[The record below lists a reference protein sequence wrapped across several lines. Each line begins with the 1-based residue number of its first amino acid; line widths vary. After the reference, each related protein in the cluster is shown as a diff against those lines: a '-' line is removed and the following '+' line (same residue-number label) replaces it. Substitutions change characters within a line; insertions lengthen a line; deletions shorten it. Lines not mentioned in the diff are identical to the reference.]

1 MGVGTMIL
9 GIDASNI
16 RAGGGVNHL
25 VETLRT
31 VKPQEH
37 GFGEVIV
44 WGSSVT
50 LNCLEDRTWLKK
62 VYDPALDKSLPI
74 RLYWQQVTLDRLVQK
89 ERCDV
94 LFVPGGTYTGA
105 FRPFVTFSQ
114 NLLPFE
120 WTEAR
125 RYGVS
130 WMLLKMILLYN
141 SQKRTFVRANGV
153 IYLTQYARNV
163 VIKKV
168 KQIRGESAVIPHGVD
183 KRFLLS
189 PREQRD
195 IGSYSS
201 QRPFCILYVSSVD
214 VYKHQSNVAEAVA
227 KLHEAGFPVKLD
239 LIGSAYA
246 PALKHLHR
254 VTRILD
260 PEERFICHHGF
271 FSNSEIFYKYH
282 KADAF
287 VFASTCETFGQVIT
301 EAMAAGLPI
310 ACSNR
315 GPMPEVLGDAGVY
328 FDPEKPA
335 EIAEALR
342 KLIEDPTLR
351 AEKAG
356 AAYKRSKTYTWERCA
371 SETFDF
377 IAQVAREGAER
388 IDLMKNFNK
397 REN

>member
-1 MGVGTMIL
+1 MRI

-16 RAGGGVNHL
+16 RAGGGVTHL
-25 VETLRT
+25 VELLRAA
-31 VKPQEH
+31 KPQEH
-37 GFGEVIV
+37 GFDEVIV
-44 WGSSVT
+44 WGGSATS
-50 LNCLEDRTWLKK
+50 NCLEDRPWLRK
-62 VYDPALDKSLPI
+62 VYEPVLDQSLPM
-74 RLYWQQVTLDRLVQK
+74 RLYWQLFTLDRLVQK
-89 ERCDV
+89 EGCDA

-130 WMLLKMILLYN
+130 WMLLKMILLYK
-141 SQKRTFVRANGV
+141 SQRRTFVRANGV

-168 KQIRGESAVIPHGVD
+168 KQLRGKSVVIPHGVD

-195 IGSYSS
+195 ISSYSS
-201 QRPFCILYVSSVD
+201 QHPFRILYVSPVD
-214 VYKHQSNVAEAVA
+214 VYKHQWHVADAVA
-227 KLHEAGFPVKLD
+227 RLHKAGFPIKLD

-246 PALKHLHR
+246 PALKHLHQ
-254 VTRILD
+254 VTSRLD
-260 PEERFICHHGF
+260 PEGRFICHHGF
-271 FSNSEIFYKYH
+271 SSHSEIFCQYH
-282 KADAF
+282 KADVF

-328 FDPEKPA
+328 FDPEKPS
-335 EIAEALR
+335 EIEEAIR
-342 KLIEDPTLR
+342 KLIEDPALR
-351 AEKAG
+351 AEKAE
-356 AAYKRSKTYTWERCA
+356 AAFERAKAFTWKRCA
-371 SETFDF
+371 DETFGF
-377 IAQVAREGAER
+377 LAECFR
-388 IDLMKNFNK
+388 
-397 REN
+397 

>member
-1 MGVGTMIL
+1 MRL

-16 RAGGGVNHL
+16 RAGGGVTNL
-25 VETLRT
+25 VELLK
-31 VKPQEH
+31 VAKPQDY

-44 WGSSVT
+44 WGGSAT
-50 LNCLEDRTWLKK
+50 LNCLEDRPWLKK
-62 VYDPALDKSLPI
+62 VYDPVLDQSLPM
-74 RLYWQQVTLDRLVQK
+74 RFYWQLFTLDRLVQK
-89 ERCDV
+89 EGCDA
-94 LFVPGGTYTGA
+94 LFVPGGTYPGA

-120 WTEAR
+120 WAEAR

-130 WMLLKMILLYN
+130 WMLLKMILLYR

-153 IYLTQYARNV
+153 IYLTRYARNV

-168 KQIRGESAVIPHGVD
+168 KQLRGKSVVIPHGVD

-195 IGSYSS
+195 IGGYSS
-201 QRPFCILYVSSVD
+201 QHPFRILYVSPVD
-214 VYKHQSNVAEAVA
+214 VYKHQWHVADGVA
-227 KLHEAGFPVKLD
+227 RLHEAGFPIKLD

-246 PALKHLHR
+246 PALKHLQR
-254 VTRILD
+254 VTSRLD
-260 PEERFICHHGF
+260 PEGKFICHHGF
-271 FSNSEIFYKYH
+271 SSHSEIFCQYH
-282 KADAF
+282 KADVF
-287 VFASTCETFGQVIT
+287 VFASTCETFGMVIT

-335 EIAEALR
+335 EIAEAIR
-342 KLIEDPTLR
+342 KLIEDPILR
-351 AEKAG
+351 AEKADT
-356 AAYKRSKTYTWERCA
+356 AFERAKEFTWERCA
-371 SETFDF
+371 DKTFGF
-377 IAQVAREGAER
+377 LAECSR
-388 IDLMKNFNK
+388 
-397 REN
+397 